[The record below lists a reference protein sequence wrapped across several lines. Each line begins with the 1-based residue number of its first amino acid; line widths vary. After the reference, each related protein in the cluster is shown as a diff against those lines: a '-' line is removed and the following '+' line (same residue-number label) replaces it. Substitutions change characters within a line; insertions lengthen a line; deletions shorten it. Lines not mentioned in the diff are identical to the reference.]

1 MIENTKSKIDIYDG
15 EPWSITDLWDLQNSL
30 EYGSPIE
37 EVAVFLCRAG
47 SVDEVRRKADALG
60 LNYVS
65 RPLPP
70 PVPTRKITRAEVITL
85 PEGRFGVAYE
95 FDDGD
100 RITTESESERNRR
113 STTRATGS
121 AIPFPS
127 PGRI

>member
-1 MIENTKSKIDIYDG
+1 
-15 EPWSITDLWDLQNSL
+15 LQNSL

-85 PEGRFGVAYE
+85 PEGRFGAAYE

-100 RITTESESERNRR
+100 RITTESESKELAEYD
-113 STTRATGS
+113 TRDRIGDPA
-121 AIPFPS
+121 FPS